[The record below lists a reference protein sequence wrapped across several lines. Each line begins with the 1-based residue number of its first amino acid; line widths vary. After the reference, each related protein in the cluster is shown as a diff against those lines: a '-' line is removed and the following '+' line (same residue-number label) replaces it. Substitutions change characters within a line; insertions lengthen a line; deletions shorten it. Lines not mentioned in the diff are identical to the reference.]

1 MLRRLSRDARVGALF
16 WFLFVVFLP
25 FERRTRSSNV
35 STIISQN
42 ATKWKVHMSITR
54 HRMEE
59 ELTLKLREHKMLE
72 KENKNF
78 SLSFNFTL
86 LHAAH
91 LLTLHNVHLHF
102 WIFYAGSIHHP
113 FTFIVTLSKSSLAWF
128 MALLKNACCGCLLRD
143 ANENL
148 RRSAQGGS
156 GKFILHGIVL
166 LMQGAIGSKYLIG
179 IRGYARLY
187 VCCRLS
193 SFAFFYA
200 A

>member
-1 MLRRLSRDARVGALF
+1 MRRNEKFTCRLLGTGWRKSWRLNCESIKC
-16 WFLFVVFLP
+16 
-25 FERRTRSSNV
+25 ERKR
-35 STIISQN
+35 IFF
-42 ATKWKVHMSITR
+42 
-54 HRMEE
+54 
-59 ELTLKLREHKMLE
+59 
-72 KENKNF
+72 F
-78 SLSFNFTL
+78 SLSFNFAL